1 MISLRRCRGSFSH
14 QSTHRIFTWLR
25 GCYGCKPALPASSE
39 AETVKVVEALGLGVA
54 GSLWTARLDDRH
66 SEHANPPDLTAG
78 CYNRL
83 EYVAPRGPEMIQERA
98 ESKANTFS
106 EDVPANWHAKTP
118 PTPGAFRRAKNLVV
132 PRVRIPPSP
141 PPSLYLWRYLAGI
154 TEKPATAASFANVW

>member
-25 GCYGCKPALPASSE
+25 GCYGCKPALPASSG
-39 AETVKVVEALGLGVA
+39 AETVNVVEALGLGVA

-66 SEHANPPDLTAG
+66 SEPANPPDLTAG

-98 ESKANTFS
+98 ESKTNTFS

-118 PTPGAFRRAKNLVV
+118 PTLGAFRRAKNLVV
-132 PRVRIPPSP
+132 PRVRISTSP
-141 PPSLYLWRYLAGI
+141 PPSPYLSVFSARI
-154 TEKPATAASFANVW
+154 VE